1 MQIVLKNMS
10 EMLIYIKEFNIA
22 SIFVRILLAAL
33 LSGIIGMERSKS
45 GQAAGLRTHILV
57 CLGST
62 IAAMTGL
69 YIYHYYGTGDIGR
82 IAAQVISGI
91 GFLGAG
97 TIPVKNSLTVTGLTT
112 AACIW
117 TTGAVGIAIGYG
129 FYEAAIFATI
139 LIFVI
144 TDKLTKV
151 DEKIRHQKNVV
162 SIYFECLDAKK
173 LNHSLNEIKAMFP
186 RVESI
191 HLEESK
197 VNNVGSIG
205 VKILVEAER
214 HDKIGEIIDK
224 INALENVNFA
234 LVLDM

>member
-1 MQIVLKNMS
+1 M
-10 EMLIYIKEFNIA
+10 
-22 SIFVRILLAAL
+22 
-33 LSGIIGMERSKS
+33 
-45 GQAAGLRTHILV
+45 
-57 CLGST
+57 
-62 IAAMTGL
+62 
-69 YIYHYYGTGDIGR
+69 
-82 IAAQVISGI
+82 
-91 GFLGAG
+91 
-97 TIPVKNSLTVTGLTT
+97 
-112 AACIW
+112 
-117 TTGAVGIAIGYG
+117 
-129 FYEAAIFATI
+129 
-139 LIFVI
+139 
-144 TDKLTKV
+144 
-151 DEKIRHQKNVV
+151 V

-173 LNHSLNEIKAMFP
+173 LNQSLNEIKAMFP